1 MDLKELLGEELY
13 NQVTE
18 KAGDNKLA
26 VVSDG
31 NYIPKEKFD
40 SVNKEKNDYKKQVS
54 ERDTQLDELGKK
66 VKDNEELTGEID
78 RLKSENQTATQELQ
92 DKLDKQAFDYAL
104 KDALTASKVKNAK
117 AVKAL
122 LDTDKIKVDGDKLLN
137 LDDQLEALKES
148 DGYLFEQEEQQQQD
162 KPNFTTGQ
170 HKTTSGINPFSK
182 ENFNLT
188 EQSRLFKEDPAKYE
202 QFKTQAGK

>member
-78 RLKSENQTATQELQ
+78 RLKGENQTATQELQ

-104 KDALTASKVKNAK
+104 KDALTASKVKNTK

-137 LDDQLEALKES
+137 LDDQLAALKES
-148 DGYLFEQEEQQQQD
+148 DGYLFEQEEQQEPP
-162 KPNFTTGQ
+162 KPSFTTGQ
-170 HKTTSGINPFSK
+170 HQKGGNNKNISEMSYQELADLKVNSPEKFA
-182 ENFNLT
+182 ELT
-188 EQSRLFKEDPAKYE
+188 K
-202 QFKTQAGK
+202 